1 VHKIIFIVDINVLL
15 LRTLDFEL
23 DEQDCVA
30 EIRLSDGKIISEPL
44 TLTLS
49 VGDVNEPPVWRS
61 NVYTVITEEPL
72 VGLWKSISMFKV
84 LSIFL
89 FNDSFFA

>member
-1 VHKIIFIVDINVLL
+1 VLL

-30 EIRLSDGKIISEPL
+30 EIRLSDGKFMSEPL

-49 VGDVNEPPVWRS
+49 LGDVNEPPLWRS
-61 NVYTVITEEPL
+61 NVYTVITDEPV
-72 VGLWKSISMFKV
+72 VGLYKFYFFKY
-84 LSIFL
+84 LL
-89 FNDSFFA
+89 DYK